1 MVSVS
6 VPFILLA
13 IAFITVGRLQIR
25 RARRLPSRHVLLNWW
40 GWMLCIAGVLLMT
53 LGVLLW

>member
-1 MVSVS
+1 MLS

-13 IAFITVGRLQIR
+13 VALIAVGRLQIR
-25 RARRLPSRHVLLNWW
+25 RARRTPERRVFLNWW
-40 GWMLCIAGVLLMT
+40 GWMLCVAGVLLMT

>member
-1 MVSVS
+1 MLSIPV
-6 VPFILLA
+6 ILLA
-13 IAFITVGRLQIR
+13 IALIAVGRLQIR
-25 RARRLPSRHVLLNWW
+25 RARRLPERRLFLNWW